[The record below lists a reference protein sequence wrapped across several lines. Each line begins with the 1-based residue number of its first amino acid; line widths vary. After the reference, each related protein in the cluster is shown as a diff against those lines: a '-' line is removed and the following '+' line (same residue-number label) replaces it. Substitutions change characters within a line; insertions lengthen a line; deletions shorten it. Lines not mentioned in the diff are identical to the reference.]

1 MDAENKLALGANAM
15 ALITEGAEAFAMP
28 AAAPI
33 AALQALTLIPD
44 VNGQIVLPAGVELDD
59 IRVSG
64 RDLII
69 TMPDGTQM
77 VITDGAIF
85 VPQFVLDGIAVP
97 PLNIAALLIG
107 QETAPAAGRPTSSGG
122 NFEDPVGDIGDPFA
136 RGDLLPPTQ
145 LAFPQPE
152 EREIIPNEPDEE
164 PTTIIITPDQPAGSV
179 SATASV
185 NEAGLPARGG
195 EPAGSN
201 EAANGETTTGSIIF
215 NVPDGLGSI
224 SLNGVAITAV
234 GQVFTAPLGQ
244 LTITSIATGNIGYT
258 YTLLDNSTNPTATDI
273 FAVAVV
279 DSDDDT
285 ATANLTITIND
296 DTPTARDDNDSVP
309 AANFT
314 AQTGNVITGL
324 GTTSG
329 AAGVDTPGADGAAV
343 TGARAGIS
351 GAFAAV
357 GSAINGAFGVLT
369 LNTNGS
375 YSYTRNPNTPG
386 GVTDTFSYQI
396 TDGDG
401 DTSTATLAISIGDSP
416 ATVLSV
422 PSTGGGTV
430 VDEEGLPPRGSEPPG
445 SNEAAPIETTTGT
458 ITFSAPDGVASVQ
471 VNGVTISGPGQV
483 ISTPT
488 GTFTVTGFSP
498 TSGTLNYTFTLTDNT
513 SGDSTTQVLTVTV
526 TDTDGDS
533 DSESFTITIVD
544 DAPTARN
551 DSGAQTAE
559 NSPVTV
565 NVIGNDT
572 PGADG
577 VNLATGVAAV
587 PGSLTGSG
595 TLAYNNDGSFTYT
608 PTPNEQGSVTFQYR
622 ITDGD
627 GDVAAATVTINLL
640 EDSTLFVNVNG
651 DNDVAEAGLPARG
664 SEPSGSDAAANSE
677 IAVGTIAAAT
687 GGDSIASLV
696 INGVNVTAGGTV
708 TTISGTLAVT
718 LSAGV
723 YSYIYTLNDN
733 TSGDATTDNF
743 NVVLT
748 DSDGDVATDMLSV
761 RIIDDVPSAVADTN
775 GVTEGAVVTGNVLTD
790 GVDDIF
796 GADGAS
802 ATMPAGG
809 VVGVAAGSNIAAAV
823 SGGLGAP
830 IVTSLGSLTLNADG
844 SYSYDALPNTTAD
857 VATDSFVY
865 TIMDSDGDTS
875 TVTLT
880 IAIDPVTLVADND
893 RITVDEAA
901 LNVVGSNPGSA
912 AETGGGTLAVAGA
925 VGYTLL
931 GGGAGTYGA
940 LTLNANGSYSYTLTT
955 PVDGTAANNGAN
967 TELGRDMFTYTATDA
982 NGNMIGGTITIDIID
997 DVPTARDDS
1006 AGLTEGGAVSTSF
1019 DVDTNDTPGADGTD
1033 SRVFSALAGTYGNLT
1048 LNVDGTQ
1055 TYTLNAV
1062 GQAAI
1067 DALVPGAILQ
1077 DAFNYTLTDG
1087 DGDTDLATLT
1097 VTLTGADDPVLI
1109 SDLTPAAGGGDAV
1122 VDEDDLLAGSD
1133 ASPGPLTATGNFTIT
1148 AADGVDD
1155 LTVGGVLVIQSGL
1168 FVAPAPTTTPLGNML
1183 TFVSYVPATGVIT
1196 YSYTLAAAQTHATAN
1211 GQNDLFENFAVSL
1224 TDSDGDVATD
1234 MLSVR
1239 IIDDVPSA
1247 NDDAVTQMSEN
1258 TAVTFT
1264 VFGNDVFGAD
1274 GVDTDNNPSPR
1285 ITFTQPPVG
1294 QGSVSYNAATGQFT
1308 FTPAPGQI
1316 GSTSFTY
1323 TITDA
1328 DDDSDPATVTI
1339 ALAADSMPAVVNVV
1353 AAVDDEGLPGG
1364 IAGLLANGDI
1374 DANLG
1379 DSGAGLGN
1387 EAVFVGQINVN
1398 FGGDTGAVSFSNLH
1412 GTTAMVGAETVT
1424 FGWNAGANT
1433 LTATGPRG
1441 VLFTVNLTPS
1451 GAYTVTLVDNVLH
1464 APGGNEAS
1472 APVVNLNYLATDSDG
1487 DMNSAGVLAITFN
1500 DDTPVAIAPMA
1511 ITVTNAAGST
1521 GLSSLDADG
1530 NIDNNVGADQLGLV
1544 RLPSTLEGATTLTSN
1559 GQVIYYFVAAD
1570 GQTLTATTDS
1580 SGIANTSRWVFTV
1593 EINQDFNAALA
1604 NDRYEVTLFNS
1615 VDSTESIIFNPATFD
1630 FLGGNT
1636 HWVGFVPLGQENI
1649 PVNDGSEDLLIT
1661 PIANGDTAN
1670 GNANEVGSG
1679 GAGGG
1684 SLAVGPNQGLRLDFV
1699 NDLLGNPASG
1709 GGGYVGPS
1717 NHSFDGHYQVTGATI
1732 RFGVGGSANNTT
1744 TVRLIAFDDNDS
1756 GNRNEVGNGT
1766 QDPITRIVITYN
1778 TDTISTADDVT
1789 FTVDTSTP
1797 GTDTIAFGGN
1807 IFTVTTDMSGAVNFN
1822 GVQNGVSIGVFT
1834 ANAFT
1839 TVEARYVAGREFTL
1853 TGFGTTAITNDP
1865 VNLSIPVQL
1874 QDADGDIVASSNLAI
1889 TLNPATPPIVLDLDG
1904 DGAEFL
1910 SRSAG
1915 VTFDYQGDGSPESTA
1930 WVGADDGLLAIDLNS
1945 DGTVNNGSEI
1955 VFGRDGQTDLEGLA
1969 TVYDSDGNG
1978 VLDASDAAFAQFGI
1992 WQDTNSNGVTD
2003 VGEFRSLSDAG
2014 IASISLQSNGQRYSA
2029 ANGDVVV
2036 HGETT
2041 FARADGSVGIVA
2053 DTSFAVGAAQ
2063 AQQRE
2068 QINSNALVAASLIA
2082 LAGADVAVQ
2091 DAAFAMI
2098 RDQLETREVDLDSA
2112 PRPPS
2117 STEPTSDAAPTMP
2130 HSDYLSEVETV
2141 DTLQLDTMPI
2151 TQLWGT
2157 TGLAPKDMP
2166 VVRHAPAETDND
2178 NMVQQPVNGAS
2189 ILSQSIPTG
2198 FIDALLLV
2206 RDSQT
2211 EQVEQDNPAL
2221 PGVIADTLNDNNID
2235 DLLDQLAGPAS
2246 ESFVNE
2252 PGPLMGDNTD
2262 LANSLINMPVSSNV
2276 MTHITGVSISD
2287 QLQDMAVNQ
2296 G

>member
-1 MDAENKLALGANAM
+1 MLSVRIIDDVPSAVADTNGV
-15 ALITEGAEAFAMP
+15 TEGA
-28 AAAPI
+28 
-33 AALQALTLIPD
+33 
-44 VNGQIVLPAGVELDD
+44 
-59 IRVSG
+59 
-64 RDLII
+64 
-69 TMPDGTQM
+69 
-77 VITDGAIF
+77 
-85 VPQFVLDGIAVP
+85 
-97 PLNIAALLIG
+97 
-107 QETAPAAGRPTSSGG
+107 
-122 NFEDPVGDIGDPFA
+122 
-136 RGDLLPPTQ
+136 
-145 LAFPQPE
+145 
-152 EREIIPNEPDEE
+152 
-164 PTTIIITPDQPAGSV
+164 
-179 SATASV
+179 
-185 NEAGLPARGG
+185 
-195 EPAGSN
+195 
-201 EAANGETTTGSIIF
+201 
-215 NVPDGLGSI
+215 
-224 SLNGVAITAV
+224 
-234 GQVFTAPLGQ
+234 
-244 LTITSIATGNIGYT
+244 
-258 YTLLDNSTNPTATDI
+258 
-273 FAVAVV
+273 VV
-279 DSDDDT
+279 
-285 ATANLTITIND
+285 
-296 DTPTARDDNDSVP
+296 
-309 AANFT
+309 
-314 AQTGNVITGL
+314 TGNVLTD
-324 GTTSG
+324 
-329 AAGVDTPGADGAAV
+329 GVDDIFGADGASA
-343 TGARAGIS
+343 TMPAGGVVGVAAGSNI
-351 GAFAAV
+351 AAAV
-357 GSAINGAFGVLT
+357 SGGLGAPIVTSLGSLT
-369 LNTNGS
+369 LNADGSYSYDALPNTTADVATDSFVYTIMDSDGDTSTVTLTIAIDPVTLVADNDRITVDEAALNVVGSNPGSAAETGGGTLAVAGAVGYTLLGGGAGTYGALTLNANGS
-375 YSYTRNPNTPG
+375 YSYTLTTPVDGTAANNGANTELG
-386 GVTDTFSYQI
+386 RDMFTY
-396 TDGDG
+396 
-401 DTSTATLAISIGDSP
+401 TATDANGNMIG
-416 ATVLSV
+416 
-422 PSTGGGTV
+422 
-430 VDEEGLPPRGSEPPG
+430 
-445 SNEAAPIETTTGT
+445 GT
-458 ITFSAPDGVASVQ
+458 ITID
-471 VNGVTISGPGQV
+471 I
-483 ISTPT
+483 I
-488 GTFTVTGFSP
+488 
-498 TSGTLNYTFTLTDNT
+498 
-513 SGDSTTQVLTVTV
+513 
-526 TDTDGDS
+526 
-533 DSESFTITIVD
+533 D
-544 DAPTARN
+544 DVPTARD
-551 DSGAQTAE
+551 DSAGLTEGGAVST
-559 NSPVTV
+559 SFDVDT
-565 NVIGNDT
+565 NDT

-577 VNLATGVAAV
+577 TDSRVFSALAGTYGNLTLNVDGTQTYTLNAVGQAAIDALV
-587 PGSLTGSG
+587 PGAILQDAFNY
-595 TLAYNNDGSFTYT
+595 TL
-608 PTPNEQGSVTFQYR
+608 
-622 ITDGD
+622 TDGD
-627 GDVAAATVTINLL
+627 GDTDLATLTVTLTGADDPVLISDLTPAAGGGDAVVDEDDLL
-640 EDSTLFVNVNG
+640 
-651 DNDVAEAGLPARG
+651 A
-664 SEPSGSDAAANSE
+664 GSDASPGPLTATGNFTITAADGVDDLT
-677 IAVGTIAAAT
+677 VGGVLVIQSGLFVAPAPTTTPLGNMLTFVSYVPATGVITYSYTLAAAQT
-687 GGDSIASLV
+687 HATA
-696 INGVNVTAGGTV
+696 NGQND
-708 TTISGTLAVT
+708 LFENFAV
-718 LSAGV
+718 S
-723 YSYIYTLNDN
+723 
-733 TSGDATTDNF
+733 
-743 NVVLT
+743 LT

-1374 DANLG
+1374 DANRG

-1756 GNRNEVGNGT
+1756 GNRNEVGNGI

-1945 DGTVNNGSEI
+1945 DGTVSNGSEI

-2041 FARADGSVGIVA
+2041 FVRADGSVGIVA